1 MLVHLSSV
9 VIRRS
14 TANEFDL
21 WKSRC

>member
-21 WKSRC
+21 WKSLC